1 MKTLIAAGLML
12 IAMTAQAQTE
22 SLPVVREIRF
32 EGNETTQPKVMQREL
47 VIREGEAADPAAIER
62 SRQYIQDLGLFTA
75 VTVRQEPIEGGVRLV
90 YVVEEKYYLLAYP
103 RLSANLDGQSSY
115 GLEGRWSNVMGLNHN
130 LRLRVSQS
138 DLQKQGQGRRTGY
151 LATYAAPFVWDSP
164 YNISTSVSHTQ
175 VPTTDDQTNVEYV
188 ETLDNVEGL
197 VTRTFAD
204 AGGAFSQGTTAGGG
218 LRWQSQ
224 DRGGL
229 NVPPPYGMATALVGV
244 YAYQDV
250 RFNVYSETGVSWNL
264 RAEWAQDGV
273 ASDYG
278 YQQLSGSYQRSLPV
292 GDTAHQ
298 IAGYGFSAGVSL
310 DGPAEIR
317 SFGLGG
323 SSQLRAYDSNQFDG
337 DVYYLA
343 QAEVFRPLH
352 WPWLRVGTIA
362 EIGQVFDRPSDVSL
376 SRIQSSLGVALRLR
390 FTFLVNFEVEAG
402 YAIPLGERGGRFFG
416 GRV

>member
-1 MKTLIAAGLML
+1 MKHLIAAGLLL
-12 IAMTAQAQTE
+12 IAMTAQAADF
-22 SLPVVREIRF
+22 PVVREIRF
-32 EGNETTQPKVMQREL
+32 EGNKTTQDKVILREL
-47 VIREGEAADPAAIER
+47 VIREGEPADPEAIER
-62 SRQYIQDLGLFTA
+62 SRQFVQDLGLFAA
-75 VTVRQEPIEGGVRLV
+75 VTVRQEPVEDGVRLV
-90 YVVEEKYYLLAYP
+90 YVVDEKYYLLAYP

-151 LATYAAPFVWDSP
+151 LASYSAPFVFDGP
-164 YNISTSVSHTQ
+164 YNVSTSFSHTQ
-175 VPTTDDQTNVEYV
+175 VPITDDVTKAEYV
-188 ETLDNVEGL
+188 ETFDNAEGL
-197 VTRTFAD
+197 LTRTLAD
-204 AGGAFSQGTTAGGG
+204 SGGAFSQGTTVGGG
-218 LRWQSQ
+218 VRWHRE
-224 DRGGL
+224 DRGGP

-264 RAEWAQDGV
+264 RGEWAQDGV

-278 YQQLSGSYQRSLPV
+278 YQQISGSFQRSRTL
-292 GDTAHQ
+292 GDTPHQ
-298 IAGYGFSAGVSL
+298 ILAYGFSAGVAL

-323 SSQLRAYDSNQFDG
+323 SSQLRAYDSNVFEG

-343 QAEVFRPLH
+343 QAEVFRPVR
-352 WPWLRVGTIA
+352 WPWLRAGAIA
-362 EIGQVFDRPSDVSL
+362 EIGQVFDRPADVSL
-376 SRIQSSLGVALRLR
+376 SRVQSSLGVALRLR